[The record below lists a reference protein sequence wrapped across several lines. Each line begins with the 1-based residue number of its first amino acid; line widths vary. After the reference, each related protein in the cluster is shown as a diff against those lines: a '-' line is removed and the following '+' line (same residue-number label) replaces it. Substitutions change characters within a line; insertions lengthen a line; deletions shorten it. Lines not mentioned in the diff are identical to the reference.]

1 MPSCM
6 VCSSKLSCRTA
17 FNKNTLRALIPIPQS
32 IPAGLLHLLLIVVLL
47 ASCGE
52 RTKKRQY
59 YNDRN
64 QLVHEEYYSNGSLKA
79 SITYLDKKKK
89 EYVSVT
95 YAGDGTLLDSGYYI
109 NDSLHGLHKYYEQE
123 PGLLHEEEYD
133 HGLLDGVDRAM
144 YKNGVYSYEG
154 QRKGGLKVGE
164 WKFNYPDG
172 RPITYE
178 YYDSLGN
185 VVYFRKYDD
194 DGTILRVQGH
204 GIIAIKPDNTTI
216 MVGDTLSGSLVLA
229 FPQNARTSLRMGLP
243 ASDEKLSRVQ
253 TFQPAGK
260 YFPFTWVFDQPGIQK
275 LGFIYT
281 ITDAVTGKSDESSG
295 NFKVTVSERTR

>member
-1 MPSCM
+1 MI
-6 VCSSKLSCRTA
+6 T
-17 FNKNTLRALIPIPQS
+17 IPHS
-32 IPAGLLHLLLIVVLL
+32 IPAGLPHLLLIIILL

-64 QLVHEEYYSNGSLKA
+64 QLVHEEYFSNGRIKS

-89 EYVSVT
+89 EYISII
-95 YAGDGTLLDSGYYI
+95 YAGDGTLLDSGHYI

-133 HGLLDGVDRAM
+133 HGLLDGIDRAM
-144 YKNGVYSYEG
+144 YQNGVYSYEG
-154 QRKGGLKVGE
+154 QRKDGLKVGE

-194 DGTILRVQGH
+194 DGTILRVQGY
-204 GIIAIKPDNTTI
+204 GIIAIKTEAGTV
-216 MVGDTLSGSLVLA
+216 MAGDTLAGSLTLA
-229 FPQNARTSLRMGLP
+229 FPQNARTSLRMGLLG
-243 ASDEKLSRVQ
+243 ADQKLSRVQ
-253 TFQPAGK
+253 TFQPAGID
-260 YFPFTWVFDQPGIQK
+260 FPFTWVFGYPGMQK
-275 LGFIYT
+275 LGFLYS
-281 ITDAVTGKSDESSG
+281 ITDVVSGKSDESSA
-295 NFKVTVSERTR
+295 NVTVTVLERPQ